1 MKRRPRSGRRRKVRV
16 GEAGAGLGAPATIAL
31 AGTLLAAAFLAGCG
45 IGAPSEGLSA
55 SVAPVPSQSV
65 SGSIEVTRAAVE
77 AALKARE
84 LGLIVPGTPFRP
96 PEALPLMGAS
106 RAVYQVV
113 LSDDPSGGYLVIYG
127 FPDPGSAR
135 AAGLTQ
141 AAWLASGPGSVN
153 FPPGTTHVI
162 RQVGD
167 TLVTFSYPPQTSP
180 DARVVK
186 AAEALATV
194 GLPIPVGP

>member
-1 MKRRPRSGRRRKVRV
+1 MTGGPPRAGRGPRLS
-16 GEAGAGLGAPATIAL
+16 AAAPGVLRGRAL
-31 AGTLLAAAFLAGCG
+31 RLAAGVLVATAVAACG
-45 IGAPSEGLSA
+45 IGAPSELPPPSVEPSA
-55 SVAPVPSQSV
+55 SQSA
-65 SGSIEVTRAAVE
+65 SAGMEVTRAVVE

-84 LGLIVPGTPFRP
+84 LGLIVPSTPFRP
-96 PEALPLMGAS
+96 PESPALAGAS

-113 LSDDPSGGYLVIYG
+113 LSDDPTGGYLVIYE
-127 FPDPGSAR
+127 FPDAGTAR

-167 TLVTFSYPPQTSP
+167 TLVTYSYPPVASP
-180 DARVVK
+180 DARAAK
-186 AAEALATV
+186 AADALSTV